1 MIMLHPE
8 DRKNWVTVLVAGALI
23 GMLIFAIIV
32 VASKPGAEGTSSTTT
47 EDSEVLQVGSER
59 PPELGGQN
67 GEMVLVKVPAS
78 EMPEWVDDVPSLR
91 SILLP

>member
-1 MIMLHPE
+1 MLHPE
-8 DRKNWVTVLVAGALI
+8 DRKNWVTALVAGTLI

-32 VASKPGAEGTSSTTT
+32 VVSKPGTEGTSSTTT

>member
-8 DRKNWVTVLVAGALI
+8 DKRNWVTALVVGALI

-32 VASKPGAEGTSSTTT
+32 VASKPGAEETSTTTTT
-47 EDSEVLQVGSER
+47 EDSEVLQVGSEK

-67 GEMVLVKVPAS
+67 GEMVLVKFPAS
-78 EMPEWVDDVPSLR
+78 EMPE
-91 SILLP
+91 